1 MVKKKRRS
9 ERHETKSRDLLRR
22 DAGMRKTIILW
33 NALQF
38 LEGDHATTHSF
49 KLDSTYHF
57 LEDPPPLIFKKET
70 ELLYFYAFLYPDST
84 INDQAHQASSDR
96 LMLAEGMR
104 ALIDLAHWEEFG
116 TGELGIDEQMISAAT
131 AAGEANVVDS
141 RQQRVS
147 RGTILVRDAPASQSL
162 KRSCLLQYVKS
173 PCVTQLRLISPNM
186 YF

>member
-1 MVKKKRRS
+1 MVKKKRR
-9 ERHETKSRDLLRR
+9 HETKSRYLLRR
-22 DAGMRKTIILW
+22 DAGMRKTTILW
-33 NALQF
+33 NVQQF

-49 KLDSTYHF
+49 KLYSTYHS

-84 INDQAHQASSDR
+84 VHKQAHQASSDS
-96 LMLAEGMR
+96 LMLVEEMR

-116 TGELGIDEQMISAAT
+116 TGELGIDERMISAAI
-131 AAGEANVVDS
+131 AAGVANVVDS

-147 RGTILVRDAPASQSL
+147 RRTILVRDAPASQSL

-173 PCVTQLRLISPNM
+173 PCVTQLRPISPNM